1 MNKQYKENLLNT
13 ETEEEN
19 DDRCDLDPNKI
30 CDNCCKCIESDKN
43 YKIIKI
49 TKIITDENY
58 KQNLSNR
65 ISTV

>member
-1 MNKQYKENLLNT
+1 MDKNNREKLLNG
-13 ETEEEN
+13 ETEDEN

-58 KQNLSNR
+58 K
-65 ISTV
+65 

>member
-1 MNKQYKENLLNT
+1 MDKQHKENLLNT
-13 ETEEEN
+13 EMEEEN

-58 KQNLSNR
+58 K
-65 ISTV
+65 